1 MFSPDK
7 ISIRNANDMPVI
19 IWFFCHFYY
28 EIPYVARSNTLGT
41 LSWNSGGEKSEFRAI
56 YKGYCFNLD
65 YERAN

>member
-1 MFSPDK
+1 
-7 ISIRNANDMPVI
+7 MPVI

-56 YKGYCFNLD
+56 YKGYCFIR
-65 YERAN
+65 ERSKFLPYSLE